1 MESDYGSVQITPC
14 KYVPK
19 GWGHELW
26 IVNKDEYCGK
36 MLFFNRGKR
45 CSWHFHKDKD
55 EVFYLAK
62 GKMLLHYSWGDD
74 KESAEQTILLPGM
87 KFEIP
92 VGLRHSMYAIEE
104 SHLYEFST
112 HHQDSDSYR
121 VEKGD

>member
-36 MLFFNRGKR
+36 MLFFNRGKK
-45 CSWHFHKDKD
+45 CSWHYHKDKD
-55 EVFYLAK
+55 EVFYLSK
-62 GKMLLHYSWGDD
+62 GKMLIHYSWGDD

-92 VGLRHSMYAIEE
+92 VGLRHQMYAIEE